1 MRTVRCFFIR
11 HFLRLFGATVARTS
25 EPRRTNL
32 KSIPYSP
39 KCVVREIL
47 RSSPCLHGN
56 AEALWQEYHGRGPKV
71 WPTGLARS
79 QKREKGVCIVSEAHE
94 TNHESHACC
103 GPGYASPEE
112 AMKAEREKV
121 LYKGTLHR
129 SALRWD
135 GG

>member
-25 EPRRTNL
+25 EPRRTNP

-39 KCVVREIL
+39 KCVVWEIL

-56 AEALWQEYHGRGPKV
+56 AEALWQEYHGLGPKG
-71 WPTGLARS
+71 WPTGLARFCAEAGGRS
-79 QKREKGVCIVSEAHE
+79 MHHVRRTRNEPREPRLLWTGIRLSRGGHE
-94 TNHESHACC
+94 GRA
-103 GPGYASPEE
+103 
-112 AMKAEREKV
+112 RE
-121 LYKGTLHR
+121 GTLHC